1 MRVTFI
7 LFVSLFVGVAH
18 AATDLSSAIE
28 NVRATC
34 GGIGAELSDLK
45 VKAGI
50 ATGVS
55 SAGAVTGGVALGTGI
70 AKNKTDTKIENLSLC
85 GGLPEQEC
93 YDSLGKAIS
102 ILTDVVEKIDK
113 ISELKS
119 ALENKYGEKFVS
131 DVEKLL
137 DDYKKL
143 KKKLEEKST
152 KLGNIRTGTMAAST
166 ATNIASAVLAGT
178 NQVKGDL
185 KQQIDACLASVR
197 VLSDVRMQ
205 ARIDGSATGEELSNA
220 ENIVRACEEWA
231 TVDISSINKKA
242 KGAAITSGIGAG
254 MGVAGTATSAVVN
267 KKDFGSDYDKEKK
280 LNMASNVLA
289 GGTAAASLTS
299 AILNGTQI
307 KAIKRAAA
315 VADECEGALSQE

>member
-55 SAGAVTGGVALGTGI
+55 AAGAVTGAVALGAGI
-70 AKNKTDTKIENLSLC
+70 KIE
-85 GGLPEQEC
+85 QWR
-93 YDSLGKAIS
+93 
-102 ILTDVVEKIDK
+102 IDLESRLQK
-113 ISELKS
+113 ELKES
-119 ALENKYGEKFVS
+119 GGYQYISKEK
-131 DVEKLL
+131 VEDNL
-137 DDYKKL
+137 DEGDLFEKPDQ
-143 KKKLEEKST
+143 KST

-315 VADECEGALSQE
+315 VADECEGALK